1 VTKILILSVFMM
13 FSCSNSTEQENVIS
27 KVVSVDELQ
36 VLIKAKTDLQ
46 LIDVR
51 TIREYNTGHLPGAKL
66 IDYYR
71 PDFKTQLEKLNK
83 QKPIA
88 VYCAVGVRSNRT
100 LRTLKSLGF
109 KEVYDLQGGIEA
121 WRKNNLPIQ
130 K

>member
-1 VTKILILSVFMM
+1 MTKILILSVFMM

>member
-1 VTKILILSVFMM
+1 MM